1 MPRTS
6 QSSASPILCWAAAVD
21 DPRSRSACTLRGEP
35 QPRGGQTISTSPPV
49 VVVVDAKRFSLVE
62 RLEDLIIEDGE
73 DSKEDHEEVVMDESG
88 RQHGEHAGGDQ
99 RDNMSTADSISAVNL
114 GKHDLSCLTAVQ
126 GIDRQQVD
134 QSPEQVDPDH
144 VE

>member
-6 QSSASPILCWAAAVD
+6 SAGM
-21 DPRSRSACTLRGEP
+21 LRGEA
-35 QPRGGQTISTSPPV
+35 QPRRGEPISIPPPV

-62 RLEDLIIEDGE
+62 RLKNLIIENGE
-73 DSKEDHEEVVMDESG
+73 DSKEDHEEIVMTAGTG

-99 RDNMSTADSISAVNL
+99 RDNMSTADPVSAVNL

-134 QSPEQVDPDH
+134 QSPEQVDQ
-144 VE
+144 